1 MNTHINQILDKYW
14 EGESTLQEEQ
24 EIKSYFASG
33 HIADEHKAY
42 APMFGLFTMQQ
53 EDRYNKDLSS
63 VLMSKLSGKS
73 VGEATTDTEIAPASR
88 TKIFQLRKFIMAA
101 AAVFAIVMTAVIVM
115 NQDLNSIDTTP
126 RMASNIIILD
136 GSDDSEEALKI
147 TKEALAFLSGKLKKN
162 GKKINSGIQNLDK
175 INVVN

>member
-24 EIKSYFASG
+24 EIRSYFAKGDIS
-33 HIADEHKAY
+33 DEHKAF

-53 EDRYNKDLSS
+53 DEGYNKDLSE
-63 VLMSKLSGKS
+63 VLKASLSEAPT
-73 VGEATTDTEIAPASR
+73 GEASKDTEPKPSYGA
-88 TKIFQLRKFIMAA
+88 KVFQLRKFIMAV

-115 NQDLNSIDTTP
+115 NQDSDIDSDIP
-126 RMASNIIILD
+126 KMASNIIILD
-136 GSDDSEEALKI
+136 GSDDSEEALKV

-162 GKKINSGIQNLDK
+162 GKNINSGIQNLDK

>member
-33 HIADEHKAY
+33 HIADEHKAF
-42 APMFGLFTMQQ
+42 APMFGLFRMQQ
-53 EDRYNKDLSS
+53 EDRYDKDLSS
-63 VLMSKLSGKS
+63 VLMSNLSGKP
-73 VGEATTDTEIAPASR
+73 VGEAASDTEVAPRSR
-88 TKIFQLRKFIMAA
+88 TKIFQLRKFVMAA

-115 NQDLNSIDTTP
+115 NQDLNTIDNTP
-126 RMASNIIILD
+126 RMASNVIILD
-136 GSDDSEEALKI
+136 GSDDSEEALKV

-162 GKKINSGIQNLDK
+162 GKNINSGIQNLDK

>member
-14 EGESTLQEEQ
+14 AGESTLQEEK

-33 HIADEHKAY
+33 DIADEHKAF

-53 EDRYNKDLSS
+53 EDSYNKDLSS
-63 VLMSKLSGKS
+63 VLESTLSK
-73 VGEATTDTEIAPASR
+73 EAEGVPVRDTEVAPSSGA
-88 TKIFQLRKFIMAA
+88 KVFQFRKLIMAA
-101 AAVFAIVMTAVIVM
+101 AAVFAIVMAAVIVM
-115 NQDLNSIDTTP
+115 DHDSTP
-126 RMASNIIILD
+126 AESTPKMASNVIILD
-136 GSDDSEEALKI
+136 GSDDSEEALRV

-162 GKKINSGIQNLDK
+162 GKNINSGIQNLDK